1 MPASAETW
9 RCFVA
14 VPIPEDLRSSLVEA
28 VAAWRALPDAPDLRW
43 TDPDGWHV
51 TLAFL
56 GAVSADAGSVAVPR
70 LFGRLSVPS
79 RHSRCR
85 PVGWAP
91 SRGPGRRTTAWYGVG
106 DPNGDLA
113 ALAEA
118 VGEAVLPVGGTS
130 RFRPHLTL
138 GRSRVRRGEPLG
150 PWLATLPVPIGTLP
164 VSDAVLY
171 RSHLGRGPARYEVLS
186 GAALG
191 GAESGRA

>member
-1 MPASAETW
+1 MPASDETW

-43 TDPDGWHV
+43 SDPDGWHV

-56 GAVSADAGSVAVPR
+56 GAVSAMRVPSLAEALRTAVRPFPPFTVPTGGVGAFPR
-70 LFGRLSVPS
+70 LR
-79 RHSRCR
+79 
-85 PVGWAP
+85 AA
-91 SRGPGRRTTAWYGVG
+91 TTAWYGVG